1 MSSPDPLPRGP
12 PIIGGTIAPI
22 GAPAAGAASGNALL
36 AIGAGCRGADGCD
49 GAADDGRAAGE
60 WVGG

>member
-36 AIGAGCRGADGCD
+36 AIGADIGAAAA
-49 GAADDGRAAGE
+49 GAADRP
-60 WVGG
+60 GGALNEP